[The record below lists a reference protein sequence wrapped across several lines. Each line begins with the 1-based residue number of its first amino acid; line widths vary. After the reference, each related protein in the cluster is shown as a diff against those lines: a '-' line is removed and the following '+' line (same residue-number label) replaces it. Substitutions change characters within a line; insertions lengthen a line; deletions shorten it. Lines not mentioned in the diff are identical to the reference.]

1 MAQQYD
7 TYLLEQLVVQQKY
20 QLKTMRRLSVYTAL
34 IAGIAA
40 GTVLAPVLVLFLM

>member
-20 QLKTMRRLSVYTAL
+20 QLETMRRLVKYTAV

-40 GTVLAPVLVLFLM
+40 GIVLAPVLVYFWM